1 MQIIELERRL
11 IKPKD
16 FVMRS
21 AEENDCETLITEDTL
36 VTTGGGQ
43 NNNCIPFFEG

>member
-1 MQIIELERRL
+1 MQIIELEKRL

-36 VTTGGGQ
+36 VTTGGAKQ
-43 NNNCIPFFEG
+43 